1 MRELGR
7 IFSIIACMVILLTAS
22 SMLLVI
28 LLSVVLTF
36 LGKNK

>member
-7 IFSIIACMVILLTAS
+7 IFSIIACTVILLTAS